1 MDSSEHVPVAVEQDS
16 RNSSGFSLALPVQ
29 FQPKLITQAGE
40 AASRRYLEFFAA
52 QIRNKNT
59 REAYM
64 RACSR
69 FLDWCDQVHI
79 PHLEDIEP
87 VHVAAHIELL
97 GDEVSAPTVKQ
108 HLAAVRMLFD
118 WLVVGH
124 IVRYNPAAAVRG
136 PKHVVKTG
144 KTPVLTG
151 KEAAELLDSI
161 DTDTLVGLRD
171 RALISCMVYSFARV
185 SAVTGMQVKDYF
197 PKGKRYWFRLH
208 EKGGKYHEVPC
219 HHLAEE
225 WMDRY
230 LFVAEIKEETGTPL
244 FRSTRGRSGTLTDRG
259 MCRQD
264 VFSMIRRR
272 AKKAGIDAALCCHTF
287 RATGITVFLERG
299 GELETAATIA
309 AHESTRTT
317 QLYDRRG
324 DDIKL
329 EEVERIRLS

>member
-1 MDSSEHVPVAVEQDS
+1 
-16 RNSSGFSLALPVQ
+16 
-29 FQPKLITQAGE
+29 
-40 AASRRYLEFFAA
+40 
-52 QIRNKNT
+52 
-59 REAYM
+59 M
-64 RACSR
+64 RACGR
-69 FLDWCDQVHI
+69 FLDWCDAVGI
-79 PHLEDIEP
+79 PHLDDIEP
-87 VHVAAHIELL
+87 VHVSAHIELL
-97 GDEVSAPTVKQ
+97 GNELSAPTVKQ

-118 WLVVGH
+118 WLVVGQ
-124 IVRYNPAAAVRG
+124 IVPFNPAAAVRG
-136 PKHVVKTG
+136 PKHVVKVG

-151 KEAAELLDSI
+151 KEAADILESI
-161 DTDTLVGLRD
+161 DTTTLVGLRD

-185 SAVTGMQVKDYF
+185 SAVVGMQVKDYF

-230 LFVAEIKEETGTPL
+230 LFTAAIRDDGGTPL
-244 FRSTRGRSGTLTDRG
+244 FRSTRGRSGQLTDRG
-259 MCRQD
+259 MSRQD

-272 AKKAGIDAALCCHTF
+272 ARKAGIDAVLCCHTF
-287 RATGITVFLERG
+287 RATGITVFLDNG

>member
-1 MDSSEHVPVAVEQDS
+1 V
-16 RNSSGFSLALPVQ
+16 RRCGNSAPRRHRACPCGR
-29 FQPKLITQAGE
+29 
-40 AASRRYLEFFAA
+40 SRRASQRRSVRSDGQTAPGCRADALRLARGWPYRAFF
-52 QIRNKNT
+52 
-59 REAYM
+59 
-64 RACSR
+64 
-69 FLDWCDQVHI
+69 
-79 PHLEDIEP
+79 
-87 VHVAAHIELL
+87 
-97 GDEVSAPTVKQ
+97 
-108 HLAAVRMLFD
+108 
-118 WLVVGH
+118 
-124 IVRYNPAAAVRG
+124 NPAAAVRG
-136 PKHVVKTG
+136 PKHIVKTG

-185 SAVTGMQVKDYF
+185 SAVVGMQVKDYF

-230 LFVAEIKEETGTPL
+230 LFVAQIKEETSTPL
-244 FRSTRGRSGTLTDRG
+244 FRSTRGRSGTLTDRR

-272 AKKAGIDAALCCHTF
+272 AKKAGLDAALCCHTF